1 MKQDEIILLTDNVFS
16 RSERKKKKI
25 ERRFLFLPQFL
36 PGFPYALF
44 AEATKY

>member
-16 RSERKKKKI
+16 RSERKKKI
-25 ERRFLFLPQFL
+25 ERHFLFLPQFL